1 MQPKPKDILREGLYD
16 DDDVGDSD
24 DESGL
29 HLTHGAYFCV
39 HGSWEEEDMPTGIA
53 ARLMHPNLV
62 SIVICMCLCNVEVTM
77 ASPVA
82 MRDELR
88 PPARVDIMTR

>member
-1 MQPKPKDILREGLYD
+1 ME
-16 DDDVGDSD
+16 
-24 DESGL
+24 
-29 HLTHGAYFCV
+29 
-39 HGSWEEEDMPTGIA
+39 PTFVLLGGGRYA
-53 ARLMHPNLV
+53 HRDLRLMHPNLV

>member
-1 MQPKPKDILREGLYD
+1 MLGGGRYAHRDL
-16 DDDVGDSD
+16 
-24 DESGL
+24 
-29 HLTHGAYFCV
+29 
-39 HGSWEEEDMPTGIA
+39 
-53 ARLMHPNLV
+53 RLMHPNLV